1 MTKNEMSIL
10 HRLSELS
17 LKANKDKE
25 EILLQYGEESED
37 YKIAEAYDTGIFTA
51 YAIVKKII
59 DGKDFEWKKDL
70 FQG

>member
-17 LKANKDKE
+17 LKASKGKE

-37 YKIAEAYDTGIFTA
+37 YKVAEAYDAGIFTA

-59 DGKDFEWKKDL
+59 DGEDFKWKKDL
-70 FQG
+70 FQR

>member
-1 MTKNEMSIL
+1 MTKNENAIL

-17 LKANKDKE
+17 LNASKGKE

-37 YKIAEAYDTGIFTA
+37 YKVAEAYDTGIFTA

-59 DGKDFEWKKDL
+59 DVEDFE
-70 FQG
+70 